1 MGPPLIEDAQRV
13 SLTEVPYDEWG
24 GFQIAKTVDDA
35 GYTSIKMPKTTK
47 TFSPAMK
54 ELEAAIAAGR
64 FHHDGNPI
72 LSWMIGNVISK
83 TGKNETEFPDK
94 EKKFKKIDG
103 AVALLMGISR
113 AMVLAGEP
121 TGDEFYDDPIM
132 VGVE

>member
-1 MGPPLIEDAQRV
+1 METNQRQYH
-13 SLTEVPYDEWG
+13 TG
-24 GFQIAKTVDDA
+24 GRYYDA
-35 GYTSIKMPKTTK
+35 GSVDCSKPEKT
-47 TFSPAMK
+47 
-54 ELEAAIAAGR
+54 
-64 FHHDGNPI
+64 
-72 LSWMIGNVISK
+72 

-132 VGVE
+132 VGV

>member
-1 MGPPLIEDAQRV
+1 MFLNGVCRHELA
-13 SLTEVPYDEWG
+13 SLY
-24 GFQIAKTVDDA
+24 IR
-35 GYTSIKMPKTTK
+35 SIC
-47 TFSPAMK
+47 TFLNGVCRH
-54 ELEAAIAAGR
+54 ER
-64 FHHDGNPI
+64 
-72 LSWMIGNVISK
+72 WMIGNVISK

-132 VGVE
+132 VGV